1 MGVEFELDAVAVG
14 EEAAQRQRAL
24 LATVQAHDTDPA
36 AAVQAAAELLR
47 WYVRFERMDDAGV
60 QVAIEEGIAAVMLK
74 AASAALEIRPGARV
88 DVTPLDFFPF
98 QRRAGKGGGPKKA
111 GAKERML
118 QLRAAHGDYLTEAEA
133 RGILTTLPGKDGKR
147 RTLPREQWP
156 ATVASVERAL
166 VDHMAGTY
174 TDVPAEQRRA
184 FVRESVDHFWPLSW
198 GKPRQRVAYPAHW

>member
-1 MGVEFELDAVAVG
+1 MMGVELEVDAVAVG

-24 LATVQAHDTDPA
+24 LTTVQAYDTDPA

-47 WYVRFERMDDAGV
+47 WYVRFEQMDDAEV
-60 QVAIEEGIAAVMLK
+60 QAAFEEGIAAVMLK
-74 AASAALEIRPGARV
+74 VAQAAMQVQSRADI
-88 DVTPLDFFPF
+88 TPLDFFQYP
-98 QRRAGKGGGPKKA
+98 RNAKRGGGPKKT

-156 ATVASVERAL
+156 DTVANIERAL
-166 VDHMAGTY
+166 VDHMGSTY
-174 TDVPAEQRRA
+174 TDVPIEQRRA
-184 FVRESVDHFWPLSW
+184 FVRESVDQFWTLSW
-198 GKPRQRVAYPAHW
+198 SKPRQRVTYPAHW